1 MRSQT
6 QQQQQQSKVGA
17 RHVACARRF
26 ATRLFRSLDTPK
38 TNPSKQEK
46 QKKERGR
53 IEASWR
59 RFATVL
65 GVLDMSK
72 RRTLDK
78 SKTPVPP
85 QKSNLDRS
93 ADSFGKSPT
102 GVETIRPLYLPHQ
115 RLIAPKS
122 VAKQQNWQL

>member
-1 MRSQT
+1 MD
-6 QQQQQQSKVGA
+6 
-17 RHVACARRF
+17 
-26 ATRLFRSLDTPK
+26 RL
-38 TNPSKQEK
+38 
-46 QKKERGR
+46 ERGR

-102 GVETIRPLYLPHQ
+102 GGRNDKTFIPASPTADR
-115 RLIAPKS
+115 
-122 VAKQQNWQL
+122 AKERGKATKLAVVMQ